1 MEKGETRMVMGAEL
15 LQGVSERVLLRFLRA
30 TGHGDARTVSRDR
43 GIVTGSGIDLAY
55 SAGGRVVTVKVK
67 PDPYFGTNPMKIQ
80 ERALAF
86 YRPDAGHYAFEAI
99 SNSLTRE
106 PGWMFSSSADQ
117 LFYYFI
123 ALDQT
128 EHEVAALYAES
139 DEIFFSE
146 LRVERDELR
155 ILPMDKLRSWF
166 EANFDAFT
174 PRPVALGDHSAWFRL
189 IPRADIE
196 SAIDQVKTVTP
207 VFAR

>member
-1 MEKGETRMVMGAEL
+1 MMTGAEL
-15 LQGVSERVLLRFLRA
+15 LQGVSERVLLRFLRT
-30 TGHGDARTVSRDR
+30 TGHGDARIASRER
-43 GIVTGSGIDLAY
+43 GVTTGAGIDLAY
-55 SAGGRVVTVKVK
+55 SAGGKAVTIKVK

-123 ALDQT
+123 VLDQT
-128 EHEVAALYAES
+128 EHEISALYEES

-146 LRVERDELR
+146 LRIERDELR
-155 ILPMDKLRSWF
+155 ILPMDKLRNWF
-166 EANFDAFT
+166 ESNFEAYT
-174 PRPVALGDHSAWFRL
+174 PRPVTQGDHSAWFRL

-196 SAIDQVKTVTP
+196 DAIGDAKTVAP
-207 VFAR
+207 VFFR